1 MQKFR
6 SPATLQKF
14 TTVHCSIYNH
24 FNRERHLETR
34 QVYKQK
40 RAAALIEWREIC
52 AA

>member
-6 SPATLQKF
+6 NPATLQKF
-14 TTVHCSIYNH
+14 TTVHGSIYNH
-24 FNRERHLETR
+24 FNHERHLETR

-40 RAAALIEWREIC
+40 RAAALTEWCEIC

>member
-6 SPATLQKF
+6 SPVTLQKLAA
-14 TTVHCSIYNH
+14 VYGSMYNH
-24 FNRERHLETR
+24 FNHERHLETR

-40 RAAALIEWREIC
+40 RAAALIEWPEIY